1 MIAALYARKSTDD
14 SDRNAEARSTQRQ
27 IDSAMAYA
35 KAKGWTVDPHYIFVD
50 ENTSGA
56 EWKHCPGFNA
66 LLAALDPRPPFGVVI
81 VSELSRIGRDTVRT
95 PAAIMQIEE
104 AGVEIRSYLSDA
116 PISLADETS
125 EIHTIFNSLAASFE
139 RRRARQRTYDALR
152 RRAEAGA
159 VTGGRVFGYS
169 NVRNGTGYVHRVI
182 NEAEA
187 AIVRRIFTLYA
198 EGDGLGRIAKRL
210 NAGGVPAARGATGSW
225 APTAVREILRR
236 DLYRGRVVW
245 NRSQKITRQGTKAQR
260 QRPATEWL
268 EREAPDLRIV
278 SEALWEAVARRRQ
291 RAATTCN
298 GQRRGRPAGTGR
310 SASLLSGLVHCAVCG
325 GSLVAL
331 TRRHGTGSVRKPV
344 DLYGCSY
351 HQKRGRVV
359 CSNDVAIRQGRLDR
373 VFLDALAEALDGQ
386 VIARA
391 VTLALERLQRRGA
404 EVQAERAALERER
417 AAVATACRYLL
428 DAVKRG
434 QATDTLLAELAGEEE
449 KAKALDRKLAA
460 LDARPRPVSLDSTRL
475 TARLQAL
482 GRDVRG
488 VLATGG
494 PEARL
499 VLQRL
504 LSGRRVACEP
514 FREPGRRGYRFRA
527 TGPYAAV
534 LACAQNSNE
543 VKIPLGPPGEVSG
556 ISSGF
561 PHREHTKLSPQN
573 AAKYPRITPRS
584 GSEMAARDW
593 CILSEGNGDA
603 PSRTRST
610 GATIPECWPE
620 LQ

>member
-1 MIAALYARKSTDD
+1 VIVAIYARKSTDD
-14 SDRNAEARSTQRQ
+14 GDRNAEARSTQRQ
-27 IDSAMAYA
+27 IESGTAYA
-35 KAKGWTVDPHYIFVD
+35 TAKGWTVDPRYIFVD

-56 EWKHCPGFNA
+56 EWKHRPGFNA
-66 LLAALDPRPPFGVVI
+66 LLASLEGSGRPPFSVVI

-95 PAAIMQIEE
+95 PAAVMRIEE

-116 PISLADETS
+116 PISLADEMS
-125 EIHTIFNSLAASFE
+125 EISVIFNSLAASFE

-159 VTGGRVFGYS
+159 VTGGRVFGYR
-169 NVRNGTGYVHRVI
+169 NERNGTGYVHRVI
-182 NEAEA
+182 DETEAR
-187 AIVRRIFTLYA
+187 IVRRIFAAYA

-210 NAGGVPAARGATGSW
+210 NADGVPAPRVGTGSW

-236 DLYRGRVVW
+236 PLYAGRVVW
-245 NRSQKITRQGTKAQR
+245 NRTQKITLRGTKAQR
-260 QRPATEWL
+260 VRPADEWL
-268 EREAPDLRIV
+268 HREAPEIQIV
-278 SEALWEAVARRRQ
+278 SAALWEAVERRRLW
-291 RAATTCN
+291 AATTPN
-298 GQRRGRPAGTGR
+298 GQRRGRPPGTAVR
-310 SASLLSGLVHCAVCG
+310 SASLLSGLAQCTVCG

-331 TRRHGTGSVRKPV
+331 TRRHGTGAVRTRV

-351 HQKRGRVV
+351 HQKRGRAV
-359 CSNDVAIRQGRLDR
+359 CANDVAIRQDRLEAA
-373 VFLDALAEALDGQ
+373 FLDALAEALDER

-391 VTLALERLQRRGA
+391 VTLALERVQRRGA
-404 EVQAERAALERER
+404 EAPAERAALERER
-417 AAVATACRYLL
+417 AAVAAACRHLL

-434 QATDTLLAELAGEEE
+434 QATETLLAALAGEEK

-543 VKIPLGPPGEVSG
+543 AKIPLGPPMSLDSAPAYV
-556 ISSGF
+556 
-561 PHREHTKLSPQN
+561 PV
-573 AAKYPRITPRS
+573 
-584 GSEMAARDW
+584 ARK
-593 CILSEGNGDA
+593 
-603 PSRTRST
+603 R
-610 GATIPECWPE
+610 
-620 LQ
+620 

>member
-1 MIAALYARKSTDD
+1 MIAALYCGKSTDD
-14 SDRNAEARSTQRQ
+14 SDRSAEARSTRRQ
-27 IDSAMAYA
+27 IESATAYA
-35 KAKGWTVDPHYIFVD
+35 ERKGWTVDPRYIFVD

-56 EWKHCPGFNA
+56 EWKHRPGLNG

-95 PAAIMQIEE
+95 PHAIMRIEE

-116 PISLADETS
+116 PISLDDETS

-139 RRRARQRTYDALR
+139 RQRARQRTYDALR

-159 VTGGRVFGYS
+159 VTGGRVFGYR
-169 NVRNGTGYVHRVI
+169 NERNGTGYVHRVI
-182 NEAEA
+182 DETEAR
-187 AIVRRIFTLYA
+187 IVRRIFAAYA
-198 EGDGLGRIAKRL
+198 EGDGLTRIAKRL
-210 NAGGVPAARGATGSW
+210 NADGVPAARGGTGSW

-268 EREAPDLRIV
+268 EREAPELRIV
-278 SEALWEAVARRRQ
+278 SDALWEAVAWRRE

-298 GQRRGRPAGTGR
+298 GQRRGRPPGT
-310 SASLLSGLVHCAVCG
+310 AVHAAALLSGLAQCTVCG

-331 TRRHGTGSVRKPV
+331 TRRHGTGAIRTRV

-351 HQKRGRVV
+351 HQKRGRAV
-359 CSNDVAIRQGRLDR
+359 CANDVAIRQDLLEAA
-373 VFLDALAEALDGQ
+373 FLDPLADALDEQ
-386 VIARA
+386 VMARA

-404 EVQAERAALERER
+404 EVPAERAALERER
-417 AAVATACRYLL
+417 AAVATACRHLL

-434 QATDTLLAELAGEEE
+434 QATETLLAELAVEEG
-449 KAKALDRKLAA
+449 KGRDLDRRLAA

-514 FREPGRRGYRFRA
+514 FRESGRRGYRFRA
-527 TGPYAAV
+527 SGSYAAV
-534 LACAQNSNE
+534 LVCSQNSNE
-543 VKIPLGPPGEVSG
+543 VKIPLGPPMSLD
-556 ISSGF
+556 S
-561 PHREHTKLSPQN
+561 
-573 AAKYPRITPRS
+573 TP
-584 GSEMAARDW
+584 A
-593 CILSEGNGDA
+593 
-603 PSRTRST
+603 
-610 GATIPECWPE
+610 
-620 LQ
+620 

>member
-1 MIAALYARKSTDD
+1 MIAAVYARKSTDD

-27 IDSAMAYA
+27 IESAMTYA
-35 KAKGWTVDPHYIFVD
+35 KAKGWTVDPRYIFVD

-56 EWKHCPGFNA
+56 EWKHRPGWNS

-104 AGVEIRSYLSDA
+104 AGVEIRSYLSDT

-159 VTGGRVFGYS
+159 VTGGKVFGYS

-182 NEAEA
+182 DEAEA

-210 NAGGVPAARGATGSW
+210 NADGVPAARGGTGSW

-236 DLYRGRVVW
+236 DLYQGRVVW

-278 SEALWEAVARRRQ
+278 SEALWDAVERRRLW
-291 RAATTCN
+291 AATTGT
-298 GQRRGRPAGTGR
+298 GQRLGRPPGTAVR
-310 SASLLSGLVHCAVCG
+310 AAALLSGLAQCTVCG

-331 TRRHGTGSVRKPV
+331 TRRHGTGAIRTRV

-351 HQKRGRVV
+351 HQKRGRAV
-359 CSNDVAIRQGRLDR
+359 CTNDVAIRQDRLDR
-373 VFLDALAEALDGQ
+373 VFLDALAEALDEQ

-391 VTLALERLQRRGA
+391 VTLALERVQRRGA
-404 EVQAERAALERER
+404 EVPAERAALERER
-417 AAVATACRYLL
+417 AAVATACRYVL

-488 VLATGG
+488 VLGTGG

-514 FREPGRRGYRFRA
+514 FRESGRRGYRFRA
-527 TGPYAAV
+527 TGSYAAV

-543 VKIPLGPPGEVSG
+543 AKIPLGPPSC
-556 ISSGF
+556 F
-561 PHREHTKLSPQN
+561 H
-573 AAKYPRITPRS
+573 
-584 GSEMAARDW
+584 
-593 CILSEGNGDA
+593 
-603 PSRTRST
+603 
-610 GATIPECWPE
+610 
-620 LQ
+620 